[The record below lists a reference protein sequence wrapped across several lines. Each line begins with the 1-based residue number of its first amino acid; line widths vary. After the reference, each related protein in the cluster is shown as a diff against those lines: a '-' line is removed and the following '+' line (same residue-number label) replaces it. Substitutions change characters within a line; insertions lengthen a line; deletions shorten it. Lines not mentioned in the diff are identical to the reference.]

1 MTAMQNPLRDRVHEL
16 QIFVSLVDQ
25 RLEQERSKPHPSL
38 ELIQRLE
45 QGRED
50 LIDTLSEAQAWSQH
64 DSHSGPS
71 AA

>member
-1 MTAMQNPLRDRVHEL
+1 MTAMQNTLRDRIHEL

-50 LIDTLSEAQAWSQH
+50 LIDTLSQAKAWSQH